1 MAMKYAFS
9 TLGCPQW
16 TTEQVAE
23 NAIKYGYSGIELRLL
38 DKKVIDPVE
47 DADKV
52 RQAVATYRAR
62 GLTVCA
68 FDTSCRF
75 NVSDPVERA
84 QNVESLRTWIRLAQ
98 ELDVPLLRVFGGDG
112 TGENIEQENT
122 WVIDALREVAPDAER
137 AGVTVMLETHDG
149 FASAYRCATVLNAV
163 NSPAI
168 AALWDSHHP
177 YRMGET
183 AQEVWDVLGP
193 RIAHVHVKDA
203 RKDSNEKSGWQL
215 VLVGEGEVPVR
226 GQLEILH
233 RYGYDGY
240 VSVEWEKHWHPEIA
254 EPEIAL
260 PQHIQ
265 WLKATEQ
272 EIAK

>member
-1 MAMKYAFS
+1 
-9 TLGCPQW
+9 
-16 TTEQVAE
+16 
-23 NAIKYGYSGIELRLL
+23 
-38 DKKVIDPVE
+38 
-47 DADKV
+47 
-52 RQAVATYRAR
+52 
-62 GLTVCA
+62 
-68 FDTSCRF
+68 
-75 NVSDPVERA
+75 VSDPVERA

-98 ELDVPLLRVFGGDG
+98 ELDVPLLRVFGGEG
-112 TGENIEQENT
+112 TGEDVEQENT
-122 WVIDALREVAPDAER
+122 WVIDALREVAPEAEQ

-149 FASAYRCATVLNAV
+149 FASAHRCATVLNAV

-183 AQEVWDVLGP
+183 AQEVWDVLGS
-193 RIAHVHVKDA
+193 RIVHVHVKDA

-226 GQLEILH
+226 EQLKILH

-265 WLKATEQ
+265 WLKATNP
-272 EIAK
+272 